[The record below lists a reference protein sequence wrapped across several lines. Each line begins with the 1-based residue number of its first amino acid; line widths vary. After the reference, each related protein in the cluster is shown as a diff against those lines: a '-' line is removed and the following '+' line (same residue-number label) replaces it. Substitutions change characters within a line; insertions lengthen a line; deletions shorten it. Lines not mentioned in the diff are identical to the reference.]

1 MYGGRNEVFNRLRIG
16 IKSLSKKL
24 FSPRDAQPKFI
35 NPYAM
40 TEATTHQYY
49 VQPKFINGKFILEK
63 EEPSQRTSQGADTK
77 KESIRSHKR
86 SDNGFAK
93 SLVEVVISDIEGIAG
108 ERKKKT
114 EKSMQDKERY
124 DHFLELAGGKK

>member
-1 MYGGRNEVFNRLRIG
+1 LFNRLRIG
-16 IKSLSKKL
+16 IKTLSKKL

-49 VQPKFINGKFILEK
+49 VQPKFKNGKFILEK
-63 EEPSQRTSQGADTK
+63 EEPQRGTPQGKDTK
-77 KESIRSHKR
+77 RESVPEAKKST
-86 SDNGFAK
+86 NGFTR

-108 ERKKKT
+108 EQKKKT
-114 EKSMQDKERY
+114 EKSIQDKARY
-124 DHFLELAGGKK
+124 DHFMELAKGKQ